1 MLGLFEGVASR
12 SRLDHLK
19 GDREPAW
26 WRGSS
31 VFGSSEAAGDD
42 WRTRLH
48 MTDQG
53 GMSRRFGPLSGSFG
67 LPVGWPVS
75 VRLADT
81 GVPGGDVA

>member
-1 MLGLFEGVASR
+1 
-12 SRLDHLK
+12 
-19 GDREPAW
+19 
-26 WRGSS
+26 
-31 VFGSSEAAGDD
+31 
-42 WRTRLH
+42 

-75 VRLADT
+75 ARLADT